1 MDSAA
6 PSVKFRFKATTVVF
20 ALLCSMYFITYVD
33 RVNVGTA
40 ASAMQRDL
48 HLSHTQ
54 LGLVFSA
61 FGWPYLL
68 FQVSGG
74 WIADRFG
81 PRRTLFWGGLLWAAA
96 TVFTGFAG
104 GIASLVMLRILL
116 GLGEG
121 ATFPTATRAMHS
133 WVPRDRRGFA
143 QGLTHSFSRLGG
155 ALTPPVVAIIMTTLS
170 WRASFMIVG
179 LISLAWVLAW
189 VWYFRDDPADH
200 PAITAQELRALAVRS
215 APPGGAPPLPWR
227 RLVRRMWPVT
237 LTYFCYGW
245 GLWLYLN
252 WIPLFLEHTY
262 GLDLKGSASFAAGIF
277 LAGVLGDTLG
287 GVLSDELLRRTRNL
301 RFARLSVIVTG
312 LLGALASLTPLF
324 FVRGIEGVT
333 LCLTGAL
340 FFGELVIGPIW
351 SVPMDIAP
359 QGSGTAAGLMNCGSA
374 LAAIVSPLIAGWVI
388 DLTNDW
394 YLPFLMTIAVL
405 LLGTASAFMMHPE
418 RPLAE

>member
-1 MDSAA
+1 M
-6 PSVKFRFKATTVVF
+6 KIRIKATTVVF

-48 HLSHTQ
+48 HLSNTE

-81 PRRTLFWGGLLWAAA
+81 PRRTLFWGGFVWAAA
-96 TVFTGFAG
+96 TVLTGLAG
-104 GIASLVMLRILL
+104 GLASLVMLRIML

-133 WVPRDRRGFA
+133 WVPRERRGFA
-143 QGLTHSFSRLGG
+143 QGLTHSFSRLGS
-155 ALTPPVVAIIMTTLS
+155 ALTPPVVAIIMLRLT

-179 LISLAWVLAW
+179 LVSFAWVLAW
-189 VWYFRDDPADH
+189 VWYFRDDPEDH
-200 PAITAQELRALAVRS
+200 PAITADELQALPARS
-215 APPGGAPPLPWR
+215 ATPIAAPPVPWR
-227 RLVRRMWPVT
+227 RLIRRMWPVT

-252 WIPLFLEHTY
+252 WIPLFLEHSY
-262 GLDLKGSASFAAGIF
+262 GLDLRRSALFAAGIF
-277 LAGVLGDTLG
+277 LGGVLGDTLG
-287 GVLSDELLRRTRNL
+287 GVLSDELLRRTGNL

-312 LLGALASLTPLF
+312 LLGALASLTPIF
-324 FVRGIEGVT
+324 FVRGIDGVA

-359 QGSGTAAGLMNCGSA
+359 QSTGTAAGLMNCGSA
-374 LAAIVSPLIAGWVI
+374 LAAIVSPLIAGLVI
-388 DLTNDW
+388 DLTHDW

-405 LLGTASAFMMHPE
+405 LLGAASALMMHPE
-418 RPLAE
+418 RPLAD